1 MGSCRLALSVFVL
14 GLLLALSPAP
24 ARANGAVAT
33 AAADIASAGRLAV
46 VPVGVLH
53 HSKKVRSFYCYPRV
67 YWWFYRPYTTGRDGH
82 PRCMPY
88 FHIPGGEAQ
97 YFKGGPPPGRI
108 K

>member
-1 MGSCRLALSVFVL
+1 MGSCRLALTVLVF
-14 GLLLALSPAP
+14 GLLLALSSAP
-24 ARANGAVAT
+24 VRANGAVAM
-33 AAADIASAGRLAV
+33 AAAGVAPTEARGAIPA
-46 VPVGVLH
+46 GVLH
-53 HSKKVRSFYCYPRV
+53 HSKKARSFYCYPRV

-97 YFKGGPPPGRI
+97 YFKGGPATGRI

>member
-1 MGSCRLALSVFVL
+1 L
-14 GLLLALSPAP
+14 GLLLALSPPP
-24 ARANGAVAT
+24 ARANGAVSI
-33 AAADIASAGRLAV
+33 AAADAVYAETVGV

-53 HSKKVRSFYCYPRV
+53 HSKKARSFYCYPRV

-97 YFKGGPPPGRI
+97 YFKGGPGTGRI